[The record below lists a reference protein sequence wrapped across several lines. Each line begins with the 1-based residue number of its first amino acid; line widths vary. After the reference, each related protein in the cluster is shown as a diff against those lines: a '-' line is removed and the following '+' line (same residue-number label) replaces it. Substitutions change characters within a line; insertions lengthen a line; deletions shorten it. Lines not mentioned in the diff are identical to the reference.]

1 MRSGMFGKLMAV
13 LLAIMLVLPVAAQA
27 DDMNNGYTD
36 ITVSNLVVNYA
47 GTEFDFSGI
56 DLTLLAGVDAENR
69 NALGGVMAKLTD
81 SGNGAGLVVQMNED
95 SELMLLGNQLLK
107 VPYAK
112 MGETLAKLG
121 VADADQL
128 GDMTQQMD
136 MFWSALASGAGAE
149 NSIGKLMEQY
159 ANSVNN
165 NELVQQINALQ
176 AEAVPEPATFT
187 VDGTEY
193 EGQKISI
200 SLSADALNSIITSEA
215 MQTYYASLTQI
226 MSQMFAQMGLTTIE
240 VNGTTMSVDD
250 YVAMIMKS
258 ASSIKYTDSITVDTY
273 IAPYDDEKSVVLIDY
288 SPMTIDMSEYIA
300 ALGDLDESVS
310 TSSIQSSI
318 TVDESVAMIG
328 KVDEKFNM
336 DTEDLEYAEVD
347 AKISN
352 PTGGDE
358 AISLNTK
365 FTDRDDEGSFSMNID
380 VPESDASDS
389 ASMVVAADWSDKD
402 DAKTVNAKFEVYTA
416 DVLQA
421 GASFTGNA
429 VDKDT
434 GDNAE
439 YTLNLSD
446 VSGTNV
452 TLGLSYNYTE
462 ADDDTGEGNVTL
474 QYDDGTNGM
483 MPLASVDYSTTESG
497 TDETGVTD
505 IVFSADV
512 MGMVTASGKLSLR
525 NMPMSAETLLPTEGA
540 IDLSEADT
548 EEVQTV
554 LVNLQTNLQSLLM
567 EAMNVPGVQQIMTM
581 MQTTASVETT
591 ATDAAVDVTDSTG
604 ADTVEDAETVD
615 EPIAG

>member
-1 MRSGMFGKLMAV
+1 MFSKLMAV

-27 DDMNNGYTD
+27 DDLENVYND
-36 ITVSNLVVNYA
+36 VTVSNLVINYA
-47 GTEFDFSGI
+47 GTEFDFTGI
-56 DLTLLAGVDAENR
+56 DLTLLAGANVENR
-69 NALGGVMAKLTD
+69 NALGGVMARLTD
-81 SGNGAGLVVQMNED
+81 SGKGAGLVVQLNAED
-95 SELMLLGNQLLK
+95 ALVLLGNQLLR
-107 VPYAK
+107 VPYSSV
-112 MGETLAKLG
+112 GETLAKLG
-121 VADADQL
+121 MADAEQL
-128 GDMTQQMD
+128 GDMTQYMD
-136 MFWSALASGAGAE
+136 MLWTSIAE
-149 NSIGKLMEQY
+149 GSSDDSIEKLVEQY
-159 ANSVNN
+159 MNSMNE
-165 NELVQQINALQ
+165 NELTKQIVALQ
-176 AEAVPEPATFT
+176 AEAVPEQAKFT
-187 VDGTEY
+187 VDGVEY
-193 EGQKISI
+193 DGQKISI
-200 SLSADALNSIITSEA
+200 SLSADMLNEVMGSEA
-215 MQTYYASLTQI
+215 MQAYYSGVSDI
-226 MSQMFAQMGLTTIE
+226 IIQMAAQMGVTSVD
-240 VNGTTMSVDD
+240 VNGEMMPVDQFVTMVMSSVNT
-250 YVAMIMKS
+250 
-258 ASSIKYTDSITVDTY
+258 IKYAESITVDTY
-273 IAPYDDEKSVVLIDY
+273 MAPYDDEKSVILIDY
-288 SPMTIDMSEYIA
+288 SPMTIDMSEYMA
-300 ALGDLDESVS
+300 ALNSLDES
-310 TSSIQSSI
+310 TTGFQSMI
-318 TVDESVAMIG
+318 TVDESIAMIG
-328 KVDEKFNM
+328 KLNEDLNM
-336 DTEDLEYAEVD
+336 DNEDVEYLEVD
-347 AKISN
+347 AKVSD
-352 PTGGDE
+352 PTGGD
-358 AISLNTK
+358 ASVSMNIK
-365 FTDRDDEGSFSMNID
+365 AADRDDEGSFSMNID
-380 VPESDASDS
+380 VSESDASDS

-497 TDETGVTD
+497 TDETDVTD

-525 NMPMSAETLLPTEGA
+525 SMPMSAETLLPTEGA

-567 EAMNVPGVQQIMTM
+567 EAMNVPGVQQIMT
-581 MQTTASVETT
+581 QTTASVETT
-591 ATDAAVDVTDSTG
+591 ATNVAVDVTDSTG

>member
-69 NALGGVMAKLTD
+69 NALGGVMVKLTD

-200 SLSADALNSIITSEA
+200 SLSADMLNEVMGSEA
-215 MQTYYASLTQI
+215 MQAYYSGVSDI
-226 MSQMFAQMGLTTIE
+226 IIQMAAQMGVTSVD
-240 VNGTTMSVDD
+240 VNGDMMPVDQFVTMVMSSVNT
-250 YVAMIMKS
+250 
-258 ASSIKYTDSITVDTY
+258 IKYAESITVDTY
-273 IAPYDDEKSVVLIDY
+273 MAPYDDEKSVILIDY
-288 SPMTIDMSEYIA
+288 SPMTIDMSEYMA
-300 ALGDLDESVS
+300 ALNSLDES
-310 TSSIQSSI
+310 TTGFQSMI
-318 TVDESVAMIG
+318 TVDESIAMIG
-328 KVDEKFNM
+328 KLNEDLNM
-336 DTEDLEYAEVD
+336 DNEDVEYLEVD
-347 AKISN
+347 AKVSD
-352 PTGGDE
+352 PTGGD
-358 AISLNTK
+358 ASVSMNIK
-365 FTDRDDEGSFSMNID
+365 AADRDDEGSFSMNID

-497 TDETGVTD
+497 TDETDVTD

-525 NMPMSAETLLPTEGA
+525 SMPMSAETLLPTEGA

-591 ATDAAVDVTDSTG
+591 ATNAAVDVTDSTG

>member
-69 NALGGVMAKLTD
+69 NALGGVMVKLTD

-95 SELMLLGNQLLK
+95 SVLMLLGNQLLK

-200 SLSADALNSIITSEA
+200 SLSADMLNEVMGSEA
-215 MQTYYASLTQI
+215 MQAYYSGVSDI
-226 MSQMFAQMGLTTIE
+226 IIQMAAQMGVTSVD
-240 VNGTTMSVDD
+240 VNGDMMPVDQFVTMVMSSVNT
-250 YVAMIMKS
+250 
-258 ASSIKYTDSITVDTY
+258 IKYAESITVDTY
-273 IAPYDDEKSVVLIDY
+273 MAPYDDEKSVILIDY
-288 SPMTIDMSEYIA
+288 SPMTIDMSEYMA
-300 ALGDLDESVS
+300 ALNSLDES
-310 TSSIQSSI
+310 TTGFQSMI
-318 TVDESVAMIG
+318 TVDESIAMIG
-328 KVDEKFNM
+328 KLNEDLNM
-336 DTEDLEYAEVD
+336 DNEDVEYLEVD
-347 AKISN
+347 AKVSD
-352 PTGGDE
+352 PTGGD
-358 AISLNTK
+358 ASVSMNIK
-365 FTDRDDEGSFSMNID
+365 AADRDDEGSFSMNID

-497 TDETGVTD
+497 TDETDVTD

-591 ATDAAVDVTDSTG
+591 ATNAAVDVTDSTG

>member
-69 NALGGVMAKLTD
+69 NALGGVMVKLTD

-200 SLSADALNSIITSEA
+200 SLSADMLNEVMGSEA
-215 MQTYYASLTQI
+215 MQAYYSGVSDI
-226 MSQMFAQMGLTTIE
+226 IIQMAAQMGVTSVD
-240 VNGTTMSVDD
+240 VNGDMMPVDQFVTMVMSSVNT
-250 YVAMIMKS
+250 
-258 ASSIKYTDSITVDTY
+258 IKYAESITVDTY
-273 IAPYDDEKSVVLIDY
+273 MAPYDDEKSVILIDY
-288 SPMTIDMSEYIA
+288 SPMTIDMSEYMA
-300 ALGDLDESVS
+300 ALNSLDES
-310 TSSIQSSI
+310 TTGFQSMI
-318 TVDESVAMIG
+318 TVDESIAMIG
-328 KVDEKFNM
+328 KLNEDLNM
-336 DTEDLEYAEVD
+336 DNEDVEYLEVD
-347 AKISN
+347 AKVSD
-352 PTGGDE
+352 PTGGD
-358 AISLNTK
+358 ASVSMNIK
-365 FTDRDDEGSFSMNID
+365 AADRDDAGSFSMNID

-389 ASMVVAADWSDKD
+389 VSMVVAADWSDKD

-421 GASFTGNA
+421 GASFTGNE

-497 TDETGVTD
+497 TDETDVTD

-591 ATDAAVDVTDSTG
+591 ATNAAVDVTDSTG

>member
-69 NALGGVMAKLTD
+69 NALGGVMVKLTD

-200 SLSADALNSIITSEA
+200 SLSADMLNEVMGSEA
-215 MQTYYASLTQI
+215 MQAYYSGVSDI
-226 MSQMFAQMGLTTIE
+226 IIQMAAQMGVTSVD
-240 VNGTTMSVDD
+240 VNGDMMPVDQFVTMVMSSVNT
-250 YVAMIMKS
+250 
-258 ASSIKYTDSITVDTY
+258 IKYAESITVDTY
-273 IAPYDDEKSVVLIDY
+273 MAPYDDEKSVILIDY
-288 SPMTIDMSEYIA
+288 SPMTIDMSEYMA
-300 ALGDLDESVS
+300 ALNILDES
-310 TSSIQSSI
+310 TTGFQSMI
-318 TVDESVAMIG
+318 TVDESIAMIG
-328 KVDEKFNM
+328 KLNEDLNM
-336 DTEDLEYAEVD
+336 DNEDVEYLEVD
-347 AKISN
+347 AKVSD
-352 PTGGDE
+352 PTGGD
-358 AISLNTK
+358 ASVSMNIK
-365 FTDRDDEGSFSMNID
+365 AADRDDEGSFSMNID

-402 DAKTVNAKFEVYTA
+402 DAKTVNAKFEVYAA

-429 VDKDT
+429 ADKDT

-497 TDETGVTD
+497 TDETDVTD

-591 ATDAAVDVTDSTG
+591 ATNAAVDVTDSTG

>member
-69 NALGGVMAKLTD
+69 NALGGVMVKLTD

-200 SLSADALNSIITSEA
+200 SLSADMLNEVMGSEA
-215 MQTYYASLTQI
+215 MQAYYSGVSDI
-226 MSQMFAQMGLTTIE
+226 IIQMAAQMGVTSVD
-240 VNGTTMSVDD
+240 VNGDMMPVDQFVTMVMSSVNT
-250 YVAMIMKS
+250 
-258 ASSIKYTDSITVDTY
+258 IKYAESITVDTY
-273 IAPYDDEKSVVLIDY
+273 MAPYDDEKSVILIDY
-288 SPMTIDMSEYIA
+288 SPMTIDMSEYMA
-300 ALGDLDESVS
+300 ALNILDES
-310 TSSIQSSI
+310 TTGFQSMI
-318 TVDESVAMIG
+318 TVDESIAMIG
-328 KVDEKFNM
+328 KLNEDLNM
-336 DTEDLEYAEVD
+336 DNEDVEYLEVD
-347 AKISN
+347 AKVSD
-352 PTGGDE
+352 PTGGD
-358 AISLNTK
+358 ASVSMNIK
-365 FTDRDDEGSFSMNID
+365 AADRDDEGSFSMNID
-380 VPESDASDS
+380 VPESGASDS

-439 YTLNLSD
+439 CTLNLSD

-497 TDETGVTD
+497 TDETDVTD

-591 ATDAAVDVTDSTG
+591 ATNVAVDVTDSTG

>member
-56 DLTLLAGVDAENR
+56 DLTLLAGVNAENR
-69 NALGGVMAKLTD
+69 NALGGVMAKMTD

-200 SLSADALNSIITSEA
+200 SLSADMLNEVMGSEA
-215 MQTYYASLTQI
+215 MQAYYSGVSDI
-226 MSQMFAQMGLTTIE
+226 IIQMAAQMGVTSVD
-240 VNGTTMSVDD
+240 VNGDMMPVDQFVTMVMSSVNT
-250 YVAMIMKS
+250 
-258 ASSIKYTDSITVDTY
+258 IKYAESITVDTY
-273 IAPYDDEKSVVLIDY
+273 MAPYDDEKSVILIDY
-288 SPMTIDMSEYIA
+288 SPMTIDMSEYMA
-300 ALGDLDESVS
+300 ALNSLDES
-310 TSSIQSSI
+310 TTGFQSMI
-318 TVDESVAMIG
+318 TVDESIAMIG
-328 KVDEKFNM
+328 KLNEDLNM
-336 DTEDLEYAEVD
+336 DNEDVEYLEVD
-347 AKISN
+347 AKVSD
-352 PTGGDE
+352 PTGGD
-358 AISLNTK
+358 ASVSMNIK
-365 FTDRDDEGSFSMNID
+365 AADRDDEGSFSMNID

-421 GASFTGNA
+421 GVSFTGNA

-497 TDETGVTD
+497 TDETDVTD

-581 MQTTASVETT
+581 MQTTTSVETT
-591 ATDAAVDVTDSTG
+591 ATNAAVDVTDSTG

>member
-69 NALGGVMAKLTD
+69 NALGGVMVKLTD

-200 SLSADALNSIITSEA
+200 SLSADMLNEVMGSEA
-215 MQTYYASLTQI
+215 MQAYYSGVSDI
-226 MSQMFAQMGLTTIE
+226 IIQMAAQMGVTSVD
-240 VNGTTMSVDD
+240 VNGDMMPVDQFVTMVMSSVNT
-250 YVAMIMKS
+250 
-258 ASSIKYTDSITVDTY
+258 IKYAESITVDTY
-273 IAPYDDEKSVVLIDY
+273 MAPYDDEKSVILIDY
-288 SPMTIDMSEYIA
+288 SPMTIDMSEYMA
-300 ALGDLDESVS
+300 ALNILDES
-310 TSSIQSSI
+310 TTGFQSMI
-318 TVDESVAMIG
+318 TVDESIAMIG
-328 KVDEKFNM
+328 KLNEDLNM
-336 DTEDLEYAEVD
+336 DNEDVEYLEVD
-347 AKISN
+347 AKVSD
-352 PTGGDE
+352 PTGGD
-358 AISLNTK
+358 ASVSMNIK
-365 FTDRDDEGSFSMNID
+365 AADRDDEGSFSMNID

-402 DAKTVNAKFEVYTA
+402 DAKTVNAKFEVYAA

-497 TDETGVTD
+497 TDETDVTD

-591 ATDAAVDVTDSTG
+591 ATNAAVDVTDSTG

>member
-69 NALGGVMAKLTD
+69 NALGGVMVKLTD

-200 SLSADALNSIITSEA
+200 SLSADMLNEVMGSEA
-215 MQTYYASLTQI
+215 MQAYYSGVSDI
-226 MSQMFAQMGLTTIE
+226 IIQMAAQMGVTSVD
-240 VNGTTMSVDD
+240 VNGDMMPVDQFVTMVMSSVNT
-250 YVAMIMKS
+250 
-258 ASSIKYTDSITVDTY
+258 IKYAESITVDTY
-273 IAPYDDEKSVVLIDY
+273 MAPYDDEKSVILIDY
-288 SPMTIDMSEYIA
+288 SPMTIDMSEYMA
-300 ALGDLDESVS
+300 ALNILDES
-310 TSSIQSSI
+310 TTGFQSMI
-318 TVDESVAMIG
+318 TVDESIAMIG
-328 KVDEKFNM
+328 KLNEDLNM
-336 DTEDLEYAEVD
+336 DNEDVEYLEVD
-347 AKISN
+347 AKVSD
-352 PTGGDE
+352 PTGGD
-358 AISLNTK
+358 ASVSMNIK
-365 FTDRDDEGSFSMNID
+365 AADRDDEGSFSMNID

-497 TDETGVTD
+497 TDETDVTD

-591 ATDAAVDVTDSTG
+591 ATNAAVDVTDSTG

>member
-69 NALGGVMAKLTD
+69 NALGGVMVKLTD

-200 SLSADALNSIITSEA
+200 SLSADMLNEVMGSEA
-215 MQTYYASLTQI
+215 MQAYYSGVSDIIIQMAAQI
-226 MSQMFAQMGLTTIE
+226 GVTSVD
-240 VNGTTMSVDD
+240 VNGDMMPVDQFVTMVMSSVNT
-250 YVAMIMKS
+250 
-258 ASSIKYTDSITVDTY
+258 IKYAESITVDTY
-273 IAPYDDEKSVVLIDY
+273 MAPYDDEKSVILIDY
-288 SPMTIDMSEYIA
+288 SPMTIDMSEYMA
-300 ALGDLDESVS
+300 ALNSLDES
-310 TSSIQSSI
+310 TTGFQSMI
-318 TVDESVAMIG
+318 TVDESIAMIG
-328 KVDEKFNM
+328 KLNEDLNM
-336 DTEDLEYAEVD
+336 DNEDVEYLEVD
-347 AKISN
+347 AKVSD
-352 PTGGDE
+352 PTGGD
-358 AISLNTK
+358 ASVSMNIK
-365 FTDRDDEGSFSMNID
+365 AADRDDEGSFSMNID

-497 TDETGVTD
+497 TDETDVTD

-591 ATDAAVDVTDSTG
+591 ATNAAVDVTDSTG

>member
-69 NALGGVMAKLTD
+69 NALGGVMVKLTD

-200 SLSADALNSIITSEA
+200 SLSADMLNEVMGSEA
-215 MQTYYASLTQI
+215 MQAYYSGVSDI
-226 MSQMFAQMGLTTIE
+226 IIQMAAQMGVTSVD
-240 VNGTTMSVDD
+240 VNGDMMPVDQFVTMVMSSVNT
-250 YVAMIMKS
+250 
-258 ASSIKYTDSITVDTY
+258 IKYAESITVDTY
-273 IAPYDDEKSVVLIDY
+273 MAPYDDEKSVILIDY
-288 SPMTIDMSEYIA
+288 SPMTIDMSEYMA
-300 ALGDLDESVS
+300 ALNILDES
-310 TSSIQSSI
+310 TTGFQSMI
-318 TVDESVAMIG
+318 TVDESIAMIG
-328 KVDEKFNM
+328 KLNEDLNM
-336 DTEDLEYAEVD
+336 DNEDVEYLEVD
-347 AKISN
+347 AKVSD
-352 PTGGDE
+352 PTGGD
-358 AISLNTK
+358 ASVSMNIK
-365 FTDRDDEGSFSMNID
+365 AADRDDEGSFSMNID

-462 ADDDTGEGNVTL
+462 ADDDTSEGNVTL

-497 TDETGVTD
+497 TDETDVTD

-591 ATDAAVDVTDSTG
+591 ATNAAVDVTDSTG

>member
-69 NALGGVMAKLTD
+69 NALGGVMVKLTD

-200 SLSADALNSIITSEA
+200 SLSADMLNEVMGSEA
-215 MQTYYASLTQI
+215 MQAYYSGVSDI
-226 MSQMFAQMGLTTIE
+226 IIQMAAQMGVTSVD
-240 VNGTTMSVDD
+240 VNGDMMPVDQFVTMVMSSVNT
-250 YVAMIMKS
+250 
-258 ASSIKYTDSITVDTY
+258 IKYAESITVDTY
-273 IAPYDDEKSVVLIDY
+273 MAPYDDEKSVILIDY
-288 SPMTIDMSEYIA
+288 SPMTIDMSEYMA
-300 ALGDLDESVS
+300 ALNSLDES
-310 TSSIQSSI
+310 TTGFQSMI
-318 TVDESVAMIG
+318 TVDESIAMIG
-328 KVDEKFNM
+328 KLNEDLNM
-336 DTEDLEYAEVD
+336 DNEDVEYLEVD
-347 AKISN
+347 AKVSD
-352 PTGGDE
+352 PTGGD
-358 AISLNTK
+358 ASVSMNIK
-365 FTDRDDEGSFSMNID
+365 AADRDDEGSFSMNID

-402 DAKTVNAKFEVYTA
+402 DAQTVNAKFEVYTA

-497 TDETGVTD
+497 TDETDVTD

-591 ATDAAVDVTDSTG
+591 ATNAAVDVTDSTG

>member
-56 DLTLLAGVDAENR
+56 DLTLLAGVDAQNR
-69 NALGGVMAKLTD
+69 NALGGVMVKLTD

-200 SLSADALNSIITSEA
+200 SLSADMLNEVMGSEA
-215 MQTYYASLTQI
+215 MQAYYSGVSDI
-226 MSQMFAQMGLTTIE
+226 IIQMAAQMGVTSVD
-240 VNGTTMSVDD
+240 VNGDMMPVDQFVTMVMSSVNT
-250 YVAMIMKS
+250 
-258 ASSIKYTDSITVDTY
+258 IKYAESITVDTY
-273 IAPYDDEKSVVLIDY
+273 MAPYDDEKSVILIDY
-288 SPMTIDMSEYIA
+288 SPMTIDMSEYMA
-300 ALGDLDESVS
+300 ALNSLDES
-310 TSSIQSSI
+310 TTGFQSMI
-318 TVDESVAMIG
+318 TVDESIAMIG
-328 KVDEKFNM
+328 KLNEDLNM
-336 DTEDLEYAEVD
+336 DNEDVEYLEVD
-347 AKISN
+347 AKVSD
-352 PTGGDE
+352 PTGGD
-358 AISLNTK
+358 ASVSMNIK
-365 FTDRDDEGSFSMNID
+365 AADRDDEGSFSMNID

-462 ADDDTGEGNVTL
+462 ADDDTSEGNVTL

-497 TDETGVTD
+497 TDETDVTD

-591 ATDAAVDVTDSTG
+591 ATNAAVDVTDSTG

>member
-1 MRSGMFGKLMAV
+1 MRSGMFSKLMAV

-27 DDMNNGYTD
+27 DDLENVYND
-36 ITVSNLVVNYA
+36 VTVSNLVINYA
-47 GTEFDFSGI
+47 GTEFDFTGI
-56 DLTLLAGVDAENR
+56 DLTLLAGANVENR
-69 NALGGVMAKLTD
+69 NALGGVMARLTD
-81 SGNGAGLVVQMNED
+81 SGKGAGLVVQLNAED
-95 SELMLLGNQLLK
+95 ALVLLGNQLLR
-107 VPYAK
+107 VPYSSV
-112 MGETLAKLG
+112 GETLAKLG
-121 VADADQL
+121 MADAEQL
-128 GDMTQQMD
+128 GDMTQYMD
-136 MFWSALASGAGAE
+136 MLWTSIAE
-149 NSIGKLMEQY
+149 GSSDDSIEKLVEQY
-159 ANSVNN
+159 MNSMNE
-165 NELVQQINALQ
+165 NELTKQIVALQ
-176 AEAVPEPATFT
+176 AEAVPEQAKFT
-187 VDGTEY
+187 VDGVEY
-193 EGQKISI
+193 DGQKISI
-200 SLSADALNSIITSEA
+200 SLSADMLNEVMGSEA
-215 MQTYYASLTQI
+215 MQAYYSGVSDI
-226 MSQMFAQMGLTTIE
+226 IIQMAAQMGVTSVD
-240 VNGTTMSVDD
+240 VNGEMMPVDQFVTMVMSSVNT
-250 YVAMIMKS
+250 
-258 ASSIKYTDSITVDTY
+258 IKYAESITVDTY
-273 IAPYDDEKSVVLIDY
+273 MAPYDDEKSVILIDY
-288 SPMTIDMSEYIA
+288 SPMTIDMSEYMA
-300 ALGDLDESVS
+300 ALNSLDES
-310 TSSIQSSI
+310 TTGFQSMI
-318 TVDESVAMIG
+318 TVDESIAMIG
-328 KVDEKFNM
+328 KLN
-336 DTEDLEYAEVD
+336 EDLSMANEDVEYLEVD
-347 AKISN
+347 AKVSD
-352 PTGGDE
+352 PTGGD
-358 AISLNTK
+358 ASVSMNIK
-365 FTDRDDEGSFSMNID
+365 AADRDDEGSFSMNID

-497 TDETGVTD
+497 TDETDVTD

-554 LVNLQTNLQSLLM
+554 LVNFQTNLQSLLM

-591 ATDAAVDVTDSTG
+591 ATNAAVDVTDSTG

>member
-56 DLTLLAGVDAENR
+56 DLTLLSGVDAENR
-69 NALGGVMAKLTD
+69 NALGGVMVKLTD

-159 ANSVNN
+159 ANSVKN

-200 SLSADALNSIITSEA
+200 SLSADMLNEVMGSEA
-215 MQTYYASLTQI
+215 MQAYYSGVSDI
-226 MSQMFAQMGLTTIE
+226 IIQMAAQMGVTSVD
-240 VNGTTMSVDD
+240 VNGDMMPVDQFVTMVMSSVNT
-250 YVAMIMKS
+250 
-258 ASSIKYTDSITVDTY
+258 IKYAESITVDTY
-273 IAPYDDEKSVVLIDY
+273 MAPYDDEKSVILIDY
-288 SPMTIDMSEYIA
+288 SPMTIDMSEYMA
-300 ALGDLDESVS
+300 ALNSLDES
-310 TSSIQSSI
+310 TTGFQSMI
-318 TVDESVAMIG
+318 TVDESIAMIG
-328 KVDEKFNM
+328 KLNEDLNM
-336 DTEDLEYAEVD
+336 DNEDVEYLEVD
-347 AKISN
+347 AKVSD
-352 PTGGDE
+352 PTGGD
-358 AISLNTK
+358 ASVSMNVK
-365 FTDRDDEGSFSMNID
+365 AADRDDEGSFSMNID

-497 TDETGVTD
+497 TDETDVTD

-591 ATDAAVDVTDSTG
+591 ATNAAVDVTDSTG

>member
-69 NALGGVMAKLTD
+69 NALGGVMVKLTD

-200 SLSADALNSIITSEA
+200 SLSADMLNEVMGSEA
-215 MQTYYASLTQI
+215 MQAYYSGVSDI
-226 MSQMFAQMGLTTIE
+226 IIQMAAQMGVTSVD
-240 VNGTTMSVDD
+240 VNGDMMPVDQFVTMVMSSVNT
-250 YVAMIMKS
+250 
-258 ASSIKYTDSITVDTY
+258 IKYTDSITVDTY

-288 SPMTIDMSEYIA
+288 SPMTIDMSEYMA
-300 ALGDLDESVS
+300 ALNSLDES
-310 TSSIQSSI
+310 TTGFQSMI
-318 TVDESVAMIG
+318 TVDESIAMIG
-328 KVDEKFNM
+328 KLNEDLNM
-336 DTEDLEYAEVD
+336 DNEDVEYLEVD
-347 AKISN
+347 AKVSD
-352 PTGGDE
+352 PTGGD
-358 AISLNTK
+358 ASVSMNIK
-365 FTDRDDEGSFSMNID
+365 AADRDDEGSFSMNID

-483 MPLASVDYSTTESG
+483 MPLASVDYSITESG
-497 TDETGVTD
+497 TDETDVTD

-591 ATDAAVDVTDSTG
+591 ATNAAVDVTDSTG

>member
-1 MRSGMFGKLMAV
+1 MRSGMFSKLMAV

-69 NALGGVMAKLTD
+69 NALGGVMVKLTD

-200 SLSADALNSIITSEA
+200 SLSADMLNEVMGSEA
-215 MQTYYASLTQI
+215 MQAYYSGVSDI
-226 MSQMFAQMGLTTIE
+226 IIQMAAQMGVTSVD
-240 VNGTTMSVDD
+240 VNGDMMPVDQFVTMVMSSVNT
-250 YVAMIMKS
+250 
-258 ASSIKYTDSITVDTY
+258 IKYAESITVDTY
-273 IAPYDDEKSVVLIDY
+273 MAPYDDEKSVILIDY
-288 SPMTIDMSEYIA
+288 SPMTIDMSEYMA
-300 ALGDLDESVS
+300 ALNSLDES
-310 TSSIQSSI
+310 TTGFQSMI
-318 TVDESVAMIG
+318 TVDESIAMIG
-328 KVDEKFNM
+328 KLNEDLNM
-336 DTEDLEYAEVD
+336 DNEDVEYLEVD
-347 AKISN
+347 AKVSD
-352 PTGGDE
+352 PTGGD
-358 AISLNTK
+358 ASVSMNIK
-365 FTDRDDEGSFSMNID
+365 AADRDDEGSFSMNID

-497 TDETGVTD
+497 TDETDVTD

-591 ATDAAVDVTDSTG
+591 ATNAAVDVTDSTG

>member
-69 NALGGVMAKLTD
+69 NALGGVMVKLTD

-200 SLSADALNSIITSEA
+200 SLSADMLNEVMGSEA
-215 MQTYYASLTQI
+215 MQAYYSGVSDI
-226 MSQMFAQMGLTTIE
+226 IIQMAAQMGVTSVD
-240 VNGTTMSVDD
+240 VNGDMMPVDQFVTMVMSSVNT
-250 YVAMIMKS
+250 
-258 ASSIKYTDSITVDTY
+258 IKYAESITVDTY
-273 IAPYDDEKSVVLIDY
+273 MAPYDDEKSVILIDY
-288 SPMTIDMSEYIA
+288 SPMTIDMSEYMA
-300 ALGDLDESVS
+300 ALNSLDES
-310 TSSIQSSI
+310 TTGFQSMI
-318 TVDESVAMIG
+318 TVDESIAMIG
-328 KVDEKFNM
+328 KLNEDLNM
-336 DTEDLEYAEVD
+336 DNEDVEYLEVD
-347 AKISN
+347 AKVSD
-352 PTGGDE
+352 PTGGD
-358 AISLNTK
+358 ASVSMNIK
-365 FTDRDDEGSFSMNID
+365 AADRDDEGSFSMNID

-483 MPLASVDYSTTESG
+483 MPLASVDYSITESG
-497 TDETGVTD
+497 TDETDVTD

-591 ATDAAVDVTDSTG
+591 ATNAAVDVTDSTG

>member
-69 NALGGVMAKLTD
+69 NALGGVMVKLTD

-200 SLSADALNSIITSEA
+200 SLSADMLNEVMGSEA
-215 MQTYYASLTQI
+215 MQAYYSGVSDI
-226 MSQMFAQMGLTTIE
+226 IIQMAAQMGVTSVD
-240 VNGTTMSVDD
+240 VNGDMMPVDQFVTMVMSSVNT
-250 YVAMIMKS
+250 
-258 ASSIKYTDSITVDTY
+258 IKYAESITVDTY
-273 IAPYDDEKSVVLIDY
+273 MAPYDDEKSVILIDY
-288 SPMTIDMSEYIA
+288 SPMTIDMSEYMA
-300 ALGDLDESVS
+300 ALNSLDES
-310 TSSIQSSI
+310 TTGFQSMI
-318 TVDESVAMIG
+318 TVDESIAMIG
-328 KVDEKFNM
+328 KLNEDLNM
-336 DTEDLEYAEVD
+336 DNEDVEYLEVD
-347 AKISN
+347 AKVSD
-352 PTGGDE
+352 PTGGD
-358 AISLNTK
+358 ASVSMNIK
-365 FTDRDDEGSFSMNID
+365 AADRDDAGSFSMNID
-380 VPESDASDS
+380 VSESDASDS

-497 TDETGVTD
+497 TDETDVTD

-591 ATDAAVDVTDSTG
+591 ATNAAVDVTDSTG

>member
-69 NALGGVMAKLTD
+69 NALGGVMVKLTD

-200 SLSADALNSIITSEA
+200 SLSADMLNEVMGSEA
-215 MQTYYASLTQI
+215 MQAYYSGVSDI
-226 MSQMFAQMGLTTIE
+226 IIQMAAQMGVTSVD
-240 VNGTTMSVDD
+240 VNGDMMPVDQFVTMVMSSVNT
-250 YVAMIMKS
+250 
-258 ASSIKYTDSITVDTY
+258 IKYAESITVDTY
-273 IAPYDDEKSVVLIDY
+273 MAPYDDEKSVILIDY
-288 SPMTIDMSEYIA
+288 SPMTIDMSEYMA
-300 ALGDLDESVS
+300 ALNSLDES
-310 TSSIQSSI
+310 TTGFQSMI
-318 TVDESVAMIG
+318 TVDESIAMIG
-328 KVDEKFNM
+328 KLNEDLNM
-336 DTEDLEYAEVD
+336 DNEDVEYLEVD
-347 AKISN
+347 AKVSD
-352 PTGGDE
+352 PTGGD
-358 AISLNTK
+358 ASVSMNIK
-365 FTDRDDEGSFSMNID
+365 AADRDDEGSFSMNID

-497 TDETGVTD
+497 TDETDVTD

-591 ATDAAVDVTDSTG
+591 ATNAAVDVTDSTG